1 MEPQNKLDTNL
12 NKGKRSARSMIRIA
26 SMILSSLTHYEE
38 KCNAPKLFTIF
49 LVYIVKNW
57 DICYDCVCVLNY
69 LKLVFYI
76 LSCCSS
82 CMMIIYRP
90 ENLKTLSLKIQK
102 IRPANKN
109 ELESPSA
116 FTHFL
121 CATNHPLKI
130 SSLFFKKTRLG
141 LRICKLR
148 FKSTVS
154 FMYGTGPIMKNRTTS
169 IARTV
174 YQMLVASLIVLSM
187 A

>member
-1 MEPQNKLDTNL
+1 MGPKNKLDTNL

-49 LVYIVKNW
+49 SVYIVKNW
-57 DICYDCVCVLNY
+57 DICYDWVCVLNY
-69 LKLVFYI
+69 LKLVVYI
-76 LSCCSS
+76 LSCCTS

-102 IRPANKN
+102 FNPKMKN

-116 FTHFL
+116 FMHFL

-130 SSLFFKKTRLG
+130 SSLIFKKTRLG

-148 FKSTVS
+148 FRSTVHLC
-154 FMYGTGPIMKNRTTS
+154 TGQVQSWRTE
-169 IARTV
+169 
-174 YQMLVASLIVLSM
+174 QHLSQELNIRCLLSPL
-187 A
+187 